1 MSNAGSD
8 IAIRTMDLTKVYSP
22 RHLALNAINLELEPG
37 SVLGVLGP
45 NGAGKSTLL
54 KLLVGLQRPTSGK
67 VLIFGKKMGPGAG
80 MLRQR
85 IGYMPAEMVFP
96 ERSTPIDFLDHVGR
110 LYGMTRTQRRSR
122 LGDLLRAT
130 DLANESS
137 RPISVLSTGMK
148 TRLGLAASLIH
159 DPELLIWD
167 EPSHGLDP
175 EARRSMIE
183 LTGQLA
189 ESKTI
194 VISSHQVGDVQQ
206 LCTQAL
212 VLDRGQVVFN
222 GDPAELARGAMP
234 SSIEIDIRG
243 DKREIAEA
251 YKSIAEFEELKGAK
265 LNKNQVQIQIH
276 PNASHATALANVLVT
291 LADHKIEMV
300 DLRITG
306 GASDGAIAT
315 LLKEENSRGLTRA
328 YQRSQAA

>member
-1 MSNAGSD
+1 MSQAGSD
-8 IAIRTMDLTKVYSP
+8 IAIRTIDLTKVYAP
-22 RHLALNAINLELEPG
+22 RHLALNSVNLELEPG

-45 NGAGKSTLL
+45 NGAGKSTLV
-54 KLLVGLQRPTSGK
+54 KLLIGLQRPTTGK
-67 VLIFGKKMGPGAG
+67 VLIFGKKMGPSAG

-96 ERSTPIDFLDHVGR
+96 ERSTPVDYLDHVGR
-110 LYGMTRTQRRSR
+110 LYGMTRSQRRNR

-137 RPISVLSTGMK
+137 RPINVLSTGMK

-159 DPELLIWD
+159 DPELIIWD

-175 EARRSMIE
+175 EARRSMID
-183 LTGQLA
+183 LTSQLA

-194 VISSHQVGDVQQ
+194 VLSSHQVGDVQQ
-206 LCTQAL
+206 LCTHAL

-222 GDPAELARGAMP
+222 GDPSELARGAMP
-234 SSIEIDIRG
+234 SSIEIDLRG

-251 YKSIAEFEELKGAK
+251 YKSIAEFEDLKSCK

-276 PNASHATALANVLVT
+276 SNTSHATALANVLVT

-306 GASDGAIAT
+306 GASDGAIAN
-315 LLKEENSRGLTRA
+315 LLKEESSRGLTRA
-328 YQRSQAA
+328 HQRSQAA